1 MLKVEKSGEVMV
13 KKENVERQ
21 GKSEESTKGKVE
33 KIW

>member
-1 MLKVEKSGEVMV
+1 MLKVEKSGAVMV

-21 GKSEESTKGKVE
+21 GKSEESPEGKVE